1 VLEEGQH
8 VDCPLPGNGGGGEL
22 LRGFSD
28 LLDEGVSAVR
38 LDVVAVD
45 DVQDRLSCL
54 AVWLSRQ
61 SSGT

>member
-1 VLEEGQH
+1 
-8 VDCPLPGNGGGGEL
+8 
-22 LRGFSD
+22 